1 MVLSAFFELAWSDGQ
16 ITPQEAEF
24 LSALADEMD
33 LSLGA
38 RIPLLVRGLTAPPDN
53 PVENLGE
60 ILVDE
65 DERFQVAERLVALC
79 FLSSELSF
87 KQTQTLAGLA
97 LQLNIRAEDLE
108 EMRRRVC

>member
-1 MVLSAFFELAWSDGQ
+1 MLSAFFELAWSDGMV
-16 ITPQEAEF
+16 TPQETEF
-24 LSALADEMD
+24 LCQLADEMD

-38 RIPLLVRGLTAPPDN
+38 RIPLLVRGLTAPPAK
-53 PVENLGE
+53 PVVNLGE

-65 DERFQVAERLVALC
+65 DERYQVAERLVALC